1 MRGSQLTSKPWPI
14 LPMRRNGKLLRSLY
28 QSECCLL
35 VFTLA
40 TAVLSSCRGRQTKT
54 SPELA
59 PPNASVLLITLD
71 TTRADH
77 LSCYARVRGGAS
89 DSTRDP
95 ATSPRITHFADTP
108 NLDALAARGVLFAHA
123 IAQVPLTVPSH
134 TCILTGT
141 YPTVNHVR
149 GMGGFVLPN
158 SIPTIA
164 TLTQAA
170 GYTTAAVVGSR
181 VLNHV
186 CGLDHGF
193 ETYDDHIAEH
203 HVAKLAGFY
212 SKRSALMV
220 TDHAIRWLRQHHKTR
235 FFLWVHYYDPHFP
248 YDLPEPLKRRHA
260 SDPYSG
266 EIAYMDQQI
275 GRLLRW
281 MSQHGLDSRTLVLA
295 IADHGEG
302 LGEHG
307 ERYHGIFLYDST
319 LHVPCIMAG
328 PGVPAGRVIQQ
339 QVRSIDL
346 MPTVMA
352 YLHLSPGPDVQGMS
366 LWPLI
371 LERRPVPT
379 NYAYSETLYPRTF
392 MGWSELRAMHT
403 DNWAFILS
411 PHPELYNLHSDPG
424 ETTNVYPRYA
434 VRDHELEAKIRA
446 VVGSPN
452 KDNRVNPGPLSPDER
467 SELES
472 LGYVNGGPSNGIH
485 LGTKAPDPK
494 DYIDVLEMV
503 ESAETLLDER
513 SYPAA
518 AAIMKKALQRDPNNP
533 AVHLYLA
540 TALES
545 MGAYQRA
552 VAVYQHAVKMNL
564 ANDEIYSRLGK
575 AYLRLHQMDKAA
587 AAMAHA
593 AEMNPNDVDNM
604 CRLGNVY
611 LQLGRRDD
619 ARRAFE
625 AVIAQSNQFG
635 PAYVGLGLLAVTRG
649 DAESARQ
656 DFLKAMA
663 VDPAD
668 LESVL
673 NLGVLYQKTG
683 NQQQALHYLELFVQK
698 ASPQQYG
705 ALLPKVRAAIRE
717 MRQQREP

>member
-1 MRGSQLTSKPWPI
+1 MRKDHKPLQSASW
-14 LPMRRNGKLLRSLY
+14 RWHYLLASSLVIA
-28 QSECCLL
+28 S
-35 VFTLA
+35 
-40 TAVLSSCRGRQTKT
+40 LSSCRGHQTKT

-77 LSCYARVRGGAS
+77 LSCYARVRGATDGA
-89 DSTRDP
+89 RDP
-95 ATSPRITHFADTP
+95 AAASSGTGHFADTP

-170 GYTTAAVVGSR
+170 GYTTAAVVGSG

-186 CGLDHGF
+186 CGLNHGF
-193 ETYDDHIAEH
+193 EIYDDHIAEH

-212 SKRSALMV
+212 SKRPALVV
-220 TDHAIRWLRQHHKTR
+220 TDHAIGWLRQHYKTR

-248 YDLPEPLKRRHA
+248 YDPPEPFKRLYA
-260 SDPYSG
+260 KDGYSG

-275 GRLLRW
+275 GRLLGW

-319 LHVPCIMAG
+319 LHVPLIMAG

-352 YLHLSPGPDVQGMS
+352 YLHLSPGPDVQGVS
-366 LWPLI
+366 LWALI
-371 LERRPVPT
+371 LNRLNRGSFAT
-379 NYAYSETLYPRTF
+379 NYAYCETLYPRIF
-392 MGWSELRAMHT
+392 MGWSGLRAMHT
-403 DNWAFILS
+403 ENWAFILA
-411 PHPELYNLHSDPG
+411 PHPELYNLRSDPG
-424 ETTNVYPRYA
+424 EAANVYPRYA
-434 VRDHELEAKIRA
+434 ARDHELEAKIQA
-446 VVGSPN
+446 VAASPN
-452 KDNRVNPGPLSPDER
+452 KGNKANPVPLSPAER

-472 LGYVNGGPSNGIH
+472 LGYVNAGPSNGIH
-485 LGTKAPDPK
+485 FGTKAPDPK
-494 DYIDVLEMV
+494 DYIDVLEKV
-503 ESAETLLDER
+503 EKAETLLDEG

-518 AAIMKKALQRDPNNP
+518 AAIMEKALGRDPSNP

-545 MGAYQRA
+545 MGEYQRA
-552 VAVYQHAVKMNL
+552 VAVYQHAIKVNL

-575 AYLRLHQMDKAA
+575 AYLRLHELNKATT
-587 AAMAHA
+587 AMAQA
-593 AEMNPNDVDNM
+593 AELNPSDVDNM

-619 ARRAFE
+619 AQKAFE
-625 AVIAQSNQFG
+625 AVIVQSDRFG
-635 PAYVGLGLLAVTRG
+635 PAYDGLGLIAVTRG
-649 DAESARQ
+649 DAESARR
-656 DFLKAMA
+656 DFLKAIE

-668 LESVL
+668 LEPVL

-683 NQQQALHYLELFVQK
+683 NSQQALHYLELFVQK
-698 ASPQQYG
+698 APPQQYG
-705 ALLPKVRAAIRE
+705 ALLPKVRAAIQE
-717 MRQQREP
+717 MRQQP